1 MKITYQQ
8 AIKILEEQK
17 NKSMDGWVDFDGVI
31 EAYNMAIDALSKKQE
46 QEEEQE
52 YIISYAKDYYRVDQA
67 YWVPE
72 RKADYLYAVSR
83 HHLKEGDI
91 APWNNQYW
99 WSVKARNAK
108 NAFEKF
114 WWKFTSKTPMEKEN
128 NYGFRSIR
136 AD

>member
-1 MKITYQQ
+1 MTVTYQQ
-8 AIKILEEQK
+8 AIKMLEEQK
-17 NKSMDGWVDFDGVI
+17 NKFIDSCVVDFNGVI

-52 YIISYAKDYYRVDQA
+52 YIISYAKDYYRVDQS

-83 HHLKEGDI
+83 NHLKEGDI

-114 WWKFTSKTPMEKEN
+114 WWKFTSERLLAEKTPMEKEK
-128 NYGFRSIR
+128 
-136 AD
+136 

>member
-1 MKITYQQ
+1 MTYQQ
-8 AIKILEEQK
+8 AIKMLEKQK
-17 NKSMDGWVDFDGVI
+17 NKFIDDCWVDLDGVI

-52 YIISYAKDYYRVDQA
+52 YIISYAKDYFRVDQA

-72 RKADYLYAVSR
+72 RKADYLYAVSS

-99 WSVKARNAK
+99 WSVKAKNAK
-108 NAFEKF
+108 SAFEKF
-114 WWKFTSKTPMEKEN
+114 WEKFASERPFAEKTPSEKEK
-128 NYGFRSIR
+128 
-136 AD
+136 